1 MINYREILRLLDLG
15 YTQREVS
22 RSLHCSRN
30 TVRDV
35 LYLSKELNIRWPL
48 DDNVTNSELA
58 GLFHPKQE
66 GTASPYREP
75 DYAYMHRELARKGV
89 NLTLLWSEYCT
100 DCYTN
105 GDIPYMY
112 SQFCDKYR
120 QWARISKATMRIQH
134 KPGDVMQ
141 ADWAGETIPI
151 YDQAGGETPA
161 YIFVA
166 VLPCSCYAYVEACPD
181 MRSESWLLCHVHAY
195 SYFGGVTRLL
205 IPDNLK
211 TGVTSNTRYE
221 TLINKSYY
229 EVAEYYDT
237 AIVPARVE
245 HPKDKSLAE
254 GTVKFVSTWV
264 IAALRNR
271 RFFTLGEVQQ
281 AVSEKLEELNHIPF
295 KKRKGNRHS
304 AYIEEERD
312 FMKQLPL
319 TPYEPAVWS
328 TAKVPL
334 DYLISDGKNKY
345 SVPYDLIGRDVDIRL
360 TRRIVEVFFN
370 GSRVALHPREEKQL
384 RDPIVI
390 PEHMPE
396 AHRKYLSYNAD
407 DFMLWAKSIGRNT
420 SEVVDSF
427 LHSGRE
433 PEQGFKAC
441 ASLTKLGEK
450 YGSAKLEKACE
461 QILNYAKEPNIRII
475 TAVLKGKHGPGRSAE
490 RKTGGDDSR
499 YGITRGAAY
508 FSRKEDDDDE

>member
-141 ADWAGETIPI
+141 VDWAGETIPI

-237 AIVPARVE
+237 AIVPARVD

-345 SVPYDLIGRDVDIRL
+345 SVP
-360 TRRIVEVFFN
+360 
-370 GSRVALHPREEKQL
+370 
-384 RDPIVI
+384 
-390 PEHMPE
+390 
-396 AHRKYLSYNAD
+396 
-407 DFMLWAKSIGRNT
+407 
-420 SEVVDSF
+420 
-427 LHSGRE
+427 
-433 PEQGFKAC
+433 
-441 ASLTKLGEK
+441 
-450 YGSAKLEKACE
+450 
-461 QILNYAKEPNIRII
+461 
-475 TAVLKGKHGPGRSAE
+475 
-490 RKTGGDDSR
+490 
-499 YGITRGAAY
+499 
-508 FSRKEDDDDE
+508 

>member
-1 MINYREILRLLDLG
+1 MINYREILRLINLE
-15 YTQREVS
+15 YTQREIA

-35 LYLSKELNIRWPL
+35 LYISKRDGIKWPI
-48 DDNVTNSELA
+48 DDNVTNNDLA
-58 GLFHPKQE
+58 KLFHPEECEAGLIRK
-66 GTASPYREP
+66 EP
-75 DYAYMHRELARKGV
+75 NCTYLHKELAKKNV
-89 NLTLLWSEYCT
+89 NLTLLWNEYCT
-100 DCYTN
+100 ECYTSN
-105 GDIPYMY
+105 DIPYMY
-112 SQFCDKYR
+112 TQFCERYR
-120 QWARISKATMRIQH
+120 HWAKLSKATMRIKH

-141 ADWAGETIPI
+141 VDWAGETVSI
-151 YDQAGGETPA
+151 YDMAGGEAPA

-166 VLPCSCYAYVEACPD
+166 VLPCSCYAYVEACSD
-181 MRSESWLLCHVHAY
+181 MKSESWLLCHVHAY

-211 TGVTSNTRYE
+211 TGVIRNTRYE

-229 EVAEYYDT
+229 EIAEYYDT
-237 AIVPARVE
+237 AIVPARVA

-254 GTVKFVSTWV
+254 GTVKFASTWI

-281 AVSEKLEELNHIPF
+281 AVKEKLEELNRIPF
-295 KKRKGNRHS
+295 KKRKGNRYT

-319 TPYEPAVWS
+319 APYEPAVWS

-345 SVPYDLIGRDVDIRL
+345 SVPSDLIGKDVDIRL
-360 TRRIVEVFFN
+360 TRNMVEVYFN
-370 GSRVALHPREEKQL
+370 GGRVALHQRKSNQL
-384 RDPIVI
+384 RDPIVV

-407 DFMLWAKSIGRNT
+407 DFTLWADSIGKST
-420 SEVVDSF
+420 SEVVDLF
-427 LHSGRE
+427 LFSGKE

-441 ASLTKLGEK
+441 ANLTKLCEK
-450 YGSAKLEKACE
+450 YGSERFELACE
-461 QILNYAKEPNIRII
+461 HALNYAKTPTVRMI
-475 TAVLKGKHGPGRSAE
+475 TAALK
-490 RKTGGDDSR
+490 SR
-499 YGITRGAAY
+499 QHTEDHSDTSESHYGITRGASYYA
-508 FSRKEDDDDE
+508 KEENADE